1 LKICANPKKKKGNE
15 MRLTDSPEE
24 AAWRAQVRDFIKNE
38 YPADLRGGFGGFGGG
53 GGEGGEGGGDGADGG
68 ARRPGTVQGGAGFRQ
83 AMGAMGEWRTKLADK
98 GWIAPAWPKE
108 YGGAGLSVMEQFIL
122 NEEFAESRA
131 TRPGGMGISMAGPT
145 IIIHGTDE
153 QKAEHLPKIL
163 RGESQWCQGFSE
175 PGAGSDLASL
185 QTRAVKDGDDY
196 VINGSKIW
204 TTGAQRANW
213 MFMLARTDPD
223 APKHRGIT
231 YFLLDMTT
239 PGITIQPLVQMTG
252 GAGFNQVFFDNV
264 RVAAKNV
271 VGEVN
276 RGWYVGTTTLDFERS
291 GIGSAVGTRQNV
303 ERLIRFA
310 KENVGKNHSMLE
322 RNPLVRYE
330 LVDRLVEA
338 NVAKML
344 SYRVVHM
351 QNAGMVP
358 NHEAS
363 MAKLFS
369 SELNQRIAR
378 SGMKVV
384 GLYGVSWDTQSSHS
398 PNRGGYSRSY
408 VGSISSTIA
417 GGTSEIQR
425 NVIAQRG
432 LGLPRD

>member
-1 LKICANPKKKKGNE
+1 

-24 AAWRAQVRDFIKNE
+24 AKWRTEVREFLQKE
-38 YPADLRGGFGGFGGG
+38 VPEALRPRGEEGGPAGGG
-53 GGEGGEGGGDGADGG
+53 GMAAAMAGAQQDQR
-68 ARRPGTVQGGAGFRQ
+68 ARPEARAGGAGFSL
-83 AMGAMGEWRTKLADK
+83 ASGPIADWRKKLAER

-131 TRPGGMGISMAGPT
+131 PQLGGMGTSMAGPT
-145 IIIHGTDE
+145 IIIHGTEE

-163 RGESQWCQGFSE
+163 QGETQWCQGFSE

-185 QTRAVKDGDDY
+185 QTRAVRDGDDF
-196 VINGSKIW
+196 VLNGSKIW
-204 TTGAQRANW
+204 TSGAQFANW

-231 YFLLDMTT
+231 YFLVDFKS
-239 PGITIQPLVQMTG
+239 PGITVQPLVTM
-252 GAGFNQVFFDNV
+252 AGTAMFNQVFFDNV
-264 RVAAKNV
+264 RVPAKNV
-271 VGEVN
+271 VGEIN

-310 KENVGKNHSMLE
+310 KENVDKHHSTLNS
-322 RNPLVRYE
+322 NPLVRYE
-330 LVDRLVEA
+330 LVDRLIEA

-363 MAKLFS
+363 MAKLYS
-369 SELNQRIAR
+369 SELGQRIAR
-378 SGMKVV
+378 TSMKVV
-384 GLYGVSWDTQSSHS
+384 GLYGVSWDTQSAHS
-398 PNRGGYSRSY
+398 PGRGQYSRTY
-408 VGSISSTIA
+408 VSSVSGTIA

-425 NVIAQRG
+425 NIIAQRG